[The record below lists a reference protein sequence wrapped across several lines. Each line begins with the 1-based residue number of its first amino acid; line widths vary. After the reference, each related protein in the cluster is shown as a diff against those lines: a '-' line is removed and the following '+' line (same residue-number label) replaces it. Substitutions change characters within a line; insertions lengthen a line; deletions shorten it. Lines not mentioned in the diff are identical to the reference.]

1 MGPMDR
7 DIVTFIR
14 RFELMKTFS
23 SAAKVRRP
31 LHCPAEMQLLVLV
44 PEHGGAEA
52 VEDAGHPGCN
62 HKNILLKLKI
72 FYTFAH
78 PTQRPVSE
86 LDLEHGEVVPHC
98 ALGDGDG
105 VVERGLVGQP
115 EGDGGPRQHDHRGS
129 HHRALNVL
137 CKHISAEHQSQKKQ
151 SSK

>member
-31 LHCPAEMQLLVLV
+31 LHCPAETQLLVLG

-72 FYTFAH
+72 FYTFTH

-105 VVERGLVGQP
+105 VVGRGLVGQP
-115 EGDGGPRQHDHRGS
+115 EGDSGPRQPDHRGS
-129 HHRALNVL
+129 HNHALNVL
-137 CKHISAEHQSQKKQ
+137 CKHISAEHKSQKK
-151 SSK
+151 

>member
-1 MGPMDR
+1 
-7 DIVTFIR
+7 
-14 RFELMKTFS
+14 MKTFS

-86 LDLEHGEVVPHC
+86 LDLEHGEV
-98 ALGDGDG
+98 G
-105 VVERGLVGQP
+105 
-115 EGDGGPRQHDHRGS
+115 
-129 HHRALNVL
+129 
-137 CKHISAEHQSQKKQ
+137 
-151 SSK
+151 